1 MISIPT
7 RVLSA
12 AALTATLSLGLA
24 ACGSGDT
31 GESAEQTL
39 TIAPNSF
46 PVTLDQHQMSA
57 EAAVFSPMQ
66 HVLQPLVTRNAEDST
81 VIEPGIAESW
91 ETTSDTT
98 WEFTLH
104 EGAVFSDGTPV
115 TSADVAASIDR
126 VRELGG
132 GVAPLIESI
141 SHMDTSD
148 DGKLVIETAEP
159 LGTLLNSL
167 SLVLVGP
174 ADRIDDEDFW
184 AAPVGSGPFTIEEFT
199 PDQHLVLS
207 RQDDWWADDGSVVLD
222 EIVFRSMPEESSRLT
237 ALSNGEV
244 DVVTGITSDSVDQVT
259 AFDGIEF
266 EQIPGLGYRKM
277 WFNSSHEPFT
287 DPEVRRALWHAVDVE
302 SIVTDL
308 FGEQAMVAQAPI
320 PQTAFGA
327 PELEQYEYDPE
338 LAKQMLADAGYPDGF
353 EATMQWT
360 QGDGSVD
367 EQLAAAFIS
376 AWDEIGVTISG
387 QPKER
392 SVFLEDF
399 NSLNW
404 DINLMGNSVASGDA
418 DYTLGRLYL
427 CEAERNGYCNEEL
440 DEILMQAKSELDQEV
455 REDLYHQASEI
466 IWNDAVG
473 IFPLDSY
480 VAYAFNDDLEN
491 LVMDPASRND
501 YSTVTISESE

>member
-1 MISIPT
+1 MCS
-7 RVLSA
+7 
-12 AALTATLSLGLA
+12 
-24 ACGSGDT
+24 
-31 GESAEQTL
+31 
-39 TIAPNSF
+39 
-46 PVTLDQHQMSA
+46 
-57 EAAVFSPMQ
+57 
-66 HVLQPLVTRNAEDST
+66 
-81 VIEPGIAESW
+81 
-91 ETTSDTT
+91 SD
-98 WEFTLH
+98 L
-104 EGAVFSDGTPV
+104 
-115 TSADVAASIDR
+115 
-126 VRELGG
+126 
-132 GVAPLIESI
+132 
-141 SHMDTSD
+141 
-148 DGKLVIETAEP
+148 
-159 LGTLLNSL
+159 
-167 SLVLVGP
+167 
-174 ADRIDDEDFW
+174 
-184 AAPVGSGPFTIEEFT
+184 
-199 PDQHLVLS
+199 
-207 RQDDWWADDGSVVLD
+207 
-222 EIVFRSMPEESSRLT
+222 
-237 ALSNGEV
+237 
-244 DVVTGITSDSVDQVT
+244 
-259 AFDGIEF
+259 
-266 EQIPGLGYRKM
+266 
-277 WFNSSHEPFT
+277 
-287 DPEVRRALWHAVDVE
+287 
-302 SIVTDL
+302 
-308 FGEQAMVAQAPI
+308 
-320 PQTAFGA
+320 
-327 PELEQYEYDPE
+327 DPE